1 MNRSLLL
8 LAQVSLASIV
18 ALTSLGCS
26 ASASDDA
33 SADESE
39 DELKRSV
46 SLTDLDNGKKV
57 TVTEGQSLN
66 LTLESNATTG
76 YAWSVTSTDRTF
88 GYPTERFLAPTSSAI
103 GAPGRQK
110 FTWKTKSPL
119 SMVGKHT
126 VTLAYARSFEKNVKP
141 AKVFKFT
148 VDVVAAA
155 APTASL
161 GDEDDKATVT
171 VKSGVPVVVSLS
183 SNPSTGYGW
192 VVTSTDRTFG
202 YPEKDFV
209 AASGAVG
216 SGGTEKL
223 TWQTQSPL
231 SMVGSHK
238 VELEYKRAWEK
249 NVKPIKTFSFTV
261 DITD

>member
-8 LAQVSLASIV
+8 LAQLSLASIV
-18 ALTSLGCS
+18 ALTSMGCS
-26 ASASDDA
+26 GSASEDDA
-33 SADESE
+33 ADESQ

-66 LTLESNATTG
+66 VTLESNATTG
-76 YAWSVTSTDRTF
+76 YEWSVTSTDRTF
-88 GYPTERFLAPTSSAI
+88 GYPTERFLAPTSGAM
-103 GAPGRQK
+103 GAPGKQK

-119 SMVGKHT
+119 SMVGKHV
-126 VTLAYARSFEKNVKP
+126 VTLSYARSFEKNVKP
-141 AKVFKFT
+141 AKTFKFT

-155 APTASL
+155 APSANL

-171 VKSGVPVVVSLS
+171 VKSGVPLVVSLG
-183 SNPSTGYGW
+183 SNPTTGYGW

-216 SGGTEKL
+216 SGGTEKF
-223 TWQTQSPL
+223 TWKTSSPL

-249 NVKPIKTFSFTV
+249 NVKPLKTFSFTV